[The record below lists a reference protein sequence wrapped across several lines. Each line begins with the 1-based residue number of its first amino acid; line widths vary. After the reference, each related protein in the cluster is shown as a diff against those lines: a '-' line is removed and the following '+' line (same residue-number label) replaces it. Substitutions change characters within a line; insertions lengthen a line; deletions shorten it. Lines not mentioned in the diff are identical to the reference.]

1 MNNIQASLAKH
12 GLNKILNMNDLVK
25 YTMMLAE
32 IKDWPA
38 LNSPEVLHIN
48 IPLTADLSIEI
59 IIGSDK
65 NGG

>member
-1 MNNIQASLAKH
+1 
-12 GLNKILNMNDLVK
+12 
-25 YTMMLAE
+25 MLAE

-38 LNSPEVLHIN
+38 LNSPEVLHVD

-65 NGG
+65 NRDIVAE

>member
-1 MNNIQASLAKH
+1 MK
-12 GLNKILNMNDLVK
+12 DLVK
-25 YTMMLAE
+25 YTVMLAE

-65 NGG
+65 TGGSVAE